1 MKRRLS
7 MSNVRSDAF
16 KKRIVY
22 QIYPMSFCDSNN
34 DGYGDINGIIS
45 KLDYLKDLGVGIIW
59 LSPIYKSPLKDNGYD
74 ISDYYDI
81 NPIFGTMEDFNNLI
95 QEAEK
100 RDIKIVMD
108 LVINHTSNEHE
119 WFKEAI
125 ANPDSKYRDYYYFAK
140 GTKTKA
146 PNNWN
151 SAFTGSCWTKVP
163 NEDDT
168 YYLHLYTKDQIDLN
182 YHSEELIKEIEKILK
197 FYLDKGVYGFR
208 CDVINQIYKTSL
220 ENGKF
225 SILNRGKEHYVN
237 QEGCH
242 MVLRRF
248 YDDVLSKYDTFL
260 VGETGMVTPEIANR
274 YISNNELDTMF
285 EFDHANCDTSSLIP
299 ILPKKFKMTNLLTPI
314 FDWQE
319 KVKWVS
325 VYLENHDQRRSVSR
339 YGNDKKYHDE
349 SAKALAILLLTLRG
363 TTYIYQG
370 EEIGMTDYHNYSI
383 EDVDDCA
390 TKYALETAK
399 KILFFL
405 PKKYLFKLLHK
416 THNRDNA
423 RSPMQWDSSINAG
436 FNSGHKTWL
445 KVNENYNEINVKKQ
459 IDDPNSILNFYKK
472 LIEFKTNSPILLYGD
487 FKLIESN
494 NKYAIFER
502 VYHGESL
509 LILLNLNPKKVKC
522 KALSNLYLDKV
533 LFNSTK
539 GLDTKYLLP
548 YQAIIYR
555 KD

>member
-1 MKRRLS
+1 
-7 MSNVRSDAF
+7 
-16 KKRIVY
+16 
-22 QIYPMSFCDSNN
+22 
-34 DGYGDINGIIS
+34 
-45 KLDYLKDLGVGIIW
+45 
-59 LSPIYKSPLKDNGYD
+59 
-74 ISDYYDI
+74 
-81 NPIFGTMEDFNNLI
+81 
-95 QEAEK
+95 
-100 RDIKIVMD
+100 
-108 LVINHTSNEHE
+108 
-119 WFKEAI
+119 
-125 ANPDSKYRDYYYFAK
+125 
-140 GTKTKA
+140 
-146 PNNWN
+146 
-151 SAFTGSCWTKVP
+151 
-163 NEDDT
+163 
-168 YYLHLYTKDQIDLN
+168 
-182 YHSEELIKEIEKILK
+182 
-197 FYLDKGVYGFR
+197 
-208 CDVINQIYKTSL
+208 
-220 ENGKF
+220 
-225 SILNRGKEHYVN
+225 
-237 QEGCH
+237 

-339 YGNDKKYHDE
+339 YGNDSKYHDE